1 MTDKPV
7 PPRTTPDE
15 PVHGE
20 ASNPHQGLRRPA
32 DDERVED
39 RLANIG
45 LESPA
50 ADLEDFLG
58 DKRGKGVPG
67 GYDDAIAHRG
77 DKH

>member
-1 MTDKPV
+1 MIGNDA
-7 PPRTTPDE
+7 DS
-15 PVHGE
+15 G
-20 ASNPHQGLRRPA
+20 AALRGPI
-32 DDERVED
+32 ED